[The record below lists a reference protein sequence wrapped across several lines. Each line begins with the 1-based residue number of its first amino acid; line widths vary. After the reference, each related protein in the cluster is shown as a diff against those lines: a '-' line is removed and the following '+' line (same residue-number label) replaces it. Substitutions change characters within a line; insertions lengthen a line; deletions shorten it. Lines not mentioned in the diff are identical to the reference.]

1 MKLSTQLNIT
11 TKYYSWYLLRTTLYC
26 RISRESLSTCA
37 QWPSCDETGLRNRD
51 FANGIN
57 PIANYSVTRIY
68 VAMKNLYLIIN
79 KFWSTINH
87 AKKIHRLKSRKQLTN
102 NSFSIEAWL
111 NRMVSCHGCVFET
124 FMIFFLLIAVHTQ
137 YALAFHIIFAI
148 ACSTI

>member
-1 MKLSTQLNIT
+1 MKSSTQLNIT

-57 PIANYSVTRIY
+57 PIANDSVTRIY
-68 VAMKNLYLIIN
+68 VAMKFFYLIIN
-79 KFWSTINH
+79 KFWSTI
-87 AKKIHRLKSRKQLTN
+87 KCEKINRLKIRKLFTN
-102 NSFSIEAWL
+102 NSFSVEAWL
-111 NRMVSCHGCVFET
+111 NRMVSCHGCVFQT
-124 FMIFFLLIAVHTQ
+124 YIIFFLLIAVHTQ
-137 YALAFHIIFAI
+137 YALAVLIIFAF

>member
-57 PIANYSVTRIY
+57 AIANDSVTRIY

-79 KFWSTINH
+79 KFWSTI
-87 AKKIHRLKSRKQLTN
+87 KCEKINRLKIRKLLTN
-102 NSFSIEAWL
+102 NRFSVEAWL
-111 NRMVSCHGCVFET
+111 NRMVSFHGCVFQT
-124 FMIFFLLIAVHTQ
+124 YIVFFLLIAVHTQ
-137 YALAFHIIFAI
+137 YALAVLIIFAF